1 MFKRIKGNKTFIKI
15 KELWQND
22 KTHPFVVLGL
32 WLVFFVIAILFVRGT
47 ANHPNANSE
56 NNIGTDFNTIKSYS
70 FSYQYE
76 NNEINGNVYNDKI
89 EFILDN
95 HRYYY
100 NENLYLVNGDTLV
113 KQDLNYDILKINSIM
128 LNNLLGKLTG
138 VKNDGF
144 TRYLVPLDRFIN
156 LFEIDTDADLSLAM
170 NYNIVVDVYKK
181 DNIINKVVLD
191 LTNYRIFRFNNINII
206 LFIMFLYFFCFIYSF
221 MYKNTNKSTTAILA
235 INAILL
241 LLKIDVS
248 IGKFR
253 KFLYASTIPFKIPV
267 IDIESSP
274 LIPWYPPNFAPYMC
288 KIIFNII

>member
-191 LTNYRIFRFNNINII
+191 LTNYRIFRFNNNSP
-206 LFIMFLYFFCFIYSF
+206 YQ
-221 MYKNTNKSTTAILA
+221 
-235 INAILL
+235 
-241 LLKIDVS
+241 VS
-248 IGKFR
+248 IYFYNINKINDFGKDFD
-253 KFLYASTIPFKIPV
+253 KAVGGNL
-267 IDIESSP
+267 
-274 LIPWYPPNFAPYMC
+274 
-288 KIIFNII
+288 